1 MLSSGGRRILVLAV
15 YALMKMLPHVT
26 SITCITQVTFK
37 LINKGLLV
45 NNRWLDFVQIQMFFD
60 LVTDKCREDSHLN
73 FLAQIFELCLYNIG

>member
-1 MLSSGGRRILVLAV
+1 MLSSGGRCILVLV

-26 SITCITQVTFK
+26 SITCITQVTFQ

-45 NNRWLDFVQIQMFFD
+45 NNKLLDFVQFQMLFD
-60 LVTDKCREDSHLN
+60 LVTDKCRWDSHLN